1 MNFEERVTPIAEEVI
16 SALLENEQFNSLV
29 LNQETHSISKI
40 ENVLD
45 DILSLYGISVSGGAE
60 RISFLLPLEG
70 FVIKFDWDGTF
81 SACQREYDNYEAA
94 AFSGLSQYF
103 AESFPLY
110 KGGYW
115 FLIQEFMPSVAS
127 ESEEFFEFLGD
138 DYYERDLYEMTDS
151 EIYSAYTDEDE
162 EGQHLIF
169 EKIFEKINCGA
180 DSENFLEFLT
190 LHSINDLHGKNFY
203 VDFKK
208 GVLKLIDYAGFIW

>member
-29 LNQETHSISKI
+29 LNQESHSISKI
-40 ENVLD
+40 ESALD

-103 AESFPLY
+103 AESFTLY
-110 KGGYW
+110 RGGYW
-115 FLIQEFMPSVAS
+115 FLIQEFMPSVAL
-127 ESEEFFEFLGD
+127 ESEEFLEFLSD
-138 DYYERDLYEMTDS
+138 DYYERGFS
-151 EIYSAYTDEDE
+151 EIYSAYENEDE
-162 EGQHLIF
+162 EGQQFIF
-169 EKIFEKINCGA
+169 EKIFEKINCEA